1 MPKKTRKKSKPKSK
15 SDLKPLWV
23 SPGTHDRVLSC
34 RDALSKLRIDNGMRG
49 RVGVDEI
56 VVQSLDRSK
65 LEKTLKLK

>member
-1 MPKKTRKKSKPKSK
+1 MAKKTKKKSKPKSK
-15 SDLKPLWV
+15 SDLQPLWV
-23 SPGTHDRVLSC
+23 SPGTHGRVLAC